1 MQTTVVLR
9 VLDLVRLVILGRLL
23 GPRDFGLLGIG
34 LLTMAI
40 LNELTET
47 GFKSALIQKPS
58 ITDDHLNA
66 AWTVGIVRGILLYV
80 VLYISAPLVAMFFQK
95 SEATTLIRVI
105 GIMMILNTFSNMRLV
120 VFQKE
125 LQFHKVFI
133 YQIGGL
139 IVDLGLSVYLAVLYK
154 NVWALVWGKLA
165 GETFRVILSYILA
178 AKRPRFC
185 TDVGKLR
192 ELWTFGKWIFGT
204 SILKF
209 FIMNGDDFL
218 VGRMLGVKALGLYR
232 YAYRI
237 SNLVAT
243 DIGDVISKV
252 SFPAYSKLQDTR
264 EKLRGGYIK
273 STLLVSAISY
283 PITGGII
290 VLGTELVQ
298 VILGGKWTEMVPTM
312 QILCLLG
319 VVKCMQ
325 FGNIFMSMNRP
336 DISTKLSLI
345 RLILIIITI
354 YPFTLLM
361 GMPGTA
367 LSVFLSSLL
376 ISGTGLFLVQKF
388 IDHSPREFLKLVFTP
403 TAATLVMVLC
413 LYLVKRQFGTV
424 NLPGLAALIGVGM
437 VSYVGT
443 ILLFGFIDKKNNV
456 LLLFKEILKGL
467 R

>member
-1 MQTTVVLR
+1 MQTTLVLR
-9 VLDLVRLVILGRLL
+9 VLDFVRLVILGRLL

-40 LNELTET
+40 LNQLTET
-47 GFKSALIQKPS
+47 GFKSAMIQKSS
-58 ITDDHLNA
+58 ITDDHLNV
-66 AWTVGIVRGILLYV
+66 AWTVGIVRGILLYI

-105 GIMMILNTFSNMRLV
+105 GIMMILNTFSNIRLV
-120 VFQKE
+120 VFQKD

-165 GETFRVILSYILA
+165 GETARVILSYLLDGN
-178 AKRPRFC
+178 RPRFC
-185 TDVGKLR
+185 TDVAKLR
-192 ELWTFGKWIFGT
+192 DLWTYGKWIFGT

-252 SFPAYSKLQDTR
+252 SFSTYSKLQDAR
-264 EKLRGGYIK
+264 EKLRNGYIK
-273 STLLVSAISY
+273 STLFVSAISY

-290 VLGTELVQ
+290 VLGEELIQ
-298 VILGGKWTEMVPTM
+298 VILGEKWTEMVPTM

-319 VVKCMQ
+319 ASKCMQ

-336 DISTKLSLI
+336 DISTKLSLV

-354 YPFTLLM
+354 YPLTVAM

-367 LSVFLSSLL
+367 LSVLLSSLL
-376 ISGTGLFLVQKF
+376 IGVVGLFLVQKF
-388 IDHSPREFLKLVFTP
+388 IDHSPWDFVTLVFTP
-403 TAATLVMVLC
+403 TAATLVMVSC
-413 LYLVKRQFGTV
+413 LYLVKRQFGSV
-424 NLPGLAALIGVGM
+424 NLPGLLILIGVGM

-456 LLLFKEILKGL
+456 FRLFKEIFKGL